1 MLCKCHWIML
11 YTVHFTAFSLGGRFF
26 RTRCIYNECILYH
39 EIRNISFTTRH
50 DKKSYLEK
58 GIWWT
63 LLLTLMHRQTT
74 EEIYGVL
81 EVDEHVWNIHIRIRL
96 RLSLA
101 LTLTRFGIRILSAWT
116 HFQDLPTIKLLLLTL
131 QLRFVFE
138 LRLQCRLW
146 LWQWRIAWVA
156 CGYALITFRTYDI
169 RWTVRYLISVLA
181 DWRICNGYR
190 CVMWIIV
197 CRRL

>member
-1 MLCKCHWIML
+1 
-11 YTVHFTAFSLGGRFF
+11 
-26 RTRCIYNECILYH
+26 
-39 EIRNISFTTRH
+39 
-50 DKKSYLEK
+50 
-58 GIWWT
+58 
-63 LLLTLMHRQTT
+63 MHRQTT

-81 EVDEHVWNIHIRIRL
+81 EVDEHVWNIHIRL

-146 LWQWRIAWVA
+146 LWRWRISSGVWLCVRPNYISDLWHSLHGAISDIGTGGLTDLQWLPM
-156 CGYALITFRTYDI
+156 CHINNSLQTTLINVNNWLHF
-169 RWTVRYLISVLA
+169 VQH
-181 DWRICNGYR
+181 
-190 CVMWIIV
+190 
-197 CRRL
+197 